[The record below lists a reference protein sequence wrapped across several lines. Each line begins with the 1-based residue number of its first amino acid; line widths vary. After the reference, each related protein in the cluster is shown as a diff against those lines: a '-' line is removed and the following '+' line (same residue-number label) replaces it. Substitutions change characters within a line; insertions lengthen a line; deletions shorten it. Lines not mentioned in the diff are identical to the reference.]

1 MKNYDLT
8 PLIKAAKEE
17 GSFVESNTFYLS
29 VIASLASLSVFLSM
43 PATSPTRMG
52 GLKRLSKEVYKDF
65 ILLLSKRF
73 DSISFQ
79 SFQKSEVIDFTP
91 EILLISAIRDFAI
104 FAKKDKKIALMD
116 LISSFRY
123 FLAFAEV
130 LHIDDCL

>member
-1 MKNYDLT
+1 
-8 PLIKAAKEE
+8 
-17 GSFVESNTFYLS
+17 
-29 VIASLASLSVFLSM
+29 
-43 PATSPTRMG
+43 MG